1 MLAFRI
7 VPPSVPNATAKR
19 LISCATAKRSTRQAA
34 GPLTRYLPN
43 VFKGNRIAVALWFAA
58 PSSRRRKKSTS
69 LVAWDDVCRSDGIRE
84 KQREPCLS

>member
-7 VPPSVPNATAKR
+7 VPLSVPNATAKR

-43 VFKGNRIAVALWFAA
+43 VFKGNRLAVALWFADCGH
-58 PSSRRRKKSTS
+58 
-69 LVAWDDVCRSDGIRE
+69 V
-84 KQREPCLS
+84 QRERDYVHRGAERLREIERG

>member
-43 VFKGNRIAVALWFAA
+43 VFKGNRIAVALWLAVS
-58 PSSRRRKKSTS
+58 SSRRRRK
-69 LVAWDDVCRSDGIRE
+69 AR
-84 KQREPCLS
+84 LSWLGTTFAVPTAYERNRGNLA